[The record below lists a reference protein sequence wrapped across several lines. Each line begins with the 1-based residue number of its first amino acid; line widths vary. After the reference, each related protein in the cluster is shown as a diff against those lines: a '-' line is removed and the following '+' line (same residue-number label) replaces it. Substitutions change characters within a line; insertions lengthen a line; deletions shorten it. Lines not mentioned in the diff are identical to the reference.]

1 MPPMQLILNTEGS
14 LEGLGSLPKVMQMA
28 SSRTET
34 RAKITTLLSNSSVD
48 FLFTKSL
55 MIFNISVHAK
65 SGSPS
70 K

>member
-1 MPPMQLILNTEGS
+1 MPPVQLILNTKGFF
-14 LEGLGSLPKVMQMA
+14 EGLGSLPKVMQMA
-28 SSRTET
+28 SSRTEM
-34 RAKITTLLSNSSVD
+34 RAKITSLLSNSSVD

-65 SGSPS
+65 SGCPS